1 MFKETSVAALVKKF
15 APCASEPYAFCTIQH
30 SRFSLSSLG
39 CLRATPG
46 RILLESGTII
56 TAAAQGQE
64 TDADGVWEGWQ
75 LSPGVLTGKY
85 YRFTLLCKRNQSP
98 AASCQPE
105 RSSYHVPKVPGGL
118 QDVFCSNVPGRRHL
132 AASSF
137 GPACSREAPGSS
149 ALLEQGSKAQAGC

>member
-1 MFKETSVAALVKKF
+1 MGSLNKPFHCDFLYPPSSRHPVVTCVSEKKGRKCFCATPNKHMFKETSVAALVKKF

-64 TDADGVWEGWQ
+64 TDADGVLGRMAAFPWCPYGEI
-75 LSPGVLTGKY
+75 LSIHTSV
-85 YRFTLLCKRNQSP
+85 
-98 AASCQPE
+98 
-105 RSSYHVPKVPGGL
+105 
-118 QDVFCSNVPGRRHL
+118 
-132 AASSF
+132 
-137 GPACSREAPGSS
+137 
-149 ALLEQGSKAQAGC
+149 